1 MRNSITRLRSTGM
14 LWPTLESWSDVRH
27 LTDTAMGATV
37 GRVMDVNTRRR
48 LWIVV
53 AGGFMALFGVLL
65 LTNGG
70 ESEADEQGHAAP
82 DSTTSVAAP
91 IDAVPAD
98 PGSVYDPVKAGE
110 PTPSSYRQL
119 LGRDQIEPIY
129 EPSFTS
135 ADGVDWSGEV
145 LIVGVEGA
153 KTTKA
158 YPVSHLNRREMVI
171 DHIDGDPILVSW

>member
-1 MRNSITRLRSTGM
+1 
-14 LWPTLESWSDVRH
+14 
-27 LTDTAMGATV
+27 
-37 GRVMDVNTRRR
+37 MDMNTRRR
-48 LWIVV
+48 FWIVV
-53 AGGFMALFGVLL
+53 AGGFLALLGLLL
-65 LTNGG
+65 LTAGG
-70 ESEADEQGHAAP
+70 ESEADEQSHAAP
-82 DSTTSVAAP
+82 DPTAGVAAP
-91 IDAVPAD
+91 IDAARAD
-98 PGSVYDPVKAGE
+98 PASVYDPVKAGE

-135 ADGVDWSGEV
+135 ADGVDWPGEV
-145 LIVGVEGA
+145 LVVGVEGA